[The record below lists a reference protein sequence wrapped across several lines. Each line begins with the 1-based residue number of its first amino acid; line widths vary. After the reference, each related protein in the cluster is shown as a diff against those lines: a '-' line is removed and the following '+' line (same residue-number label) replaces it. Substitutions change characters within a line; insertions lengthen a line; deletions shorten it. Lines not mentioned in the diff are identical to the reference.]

1 MIRTKQKFSGAMK
14 IALLDD
20 TLWRVMQSEKLAQFL
35 RQGAW
40 VFVGVV
46 ALCLS
51 GQLSVPLA
59 PVPLTFQTL
68 VVLWLG
74 LTYDRTMVLT
84 TLFGFLSLGLMGAPV
99 FAQGQ
104 GGVAYFFGPTG
115 GYLGGLGVA
124 AFFMTSLREHFQ
136 ITNFLGLL
144 ALAMLGALIVLLMG
158 MLWLSRFV
166 GVDAAFQVGV
176 KLFLFLEAFKVLF
189 VAYVCRLVQELRQA
203 S

>member
-1 MIRTKQKFSGAMK
+1 MK
-14 IALLDD
+14 VALFDD
-20 TLWRVMQSEKLAQFL
+20 TLWRVMQSAKLAQFL
-35 RQGAW
+35 RQAAW
-40 VFVGVV
+40 IFVGVV

-51 GQLSVPLA
+51 GQLSLPLA

-74 LTYDRTMVLT
+74 LTYDRTMVLA
-84 TLFGFLSLGLMGAPV
+84 TLFGFLTLGLMGAPV

-104 GGVAYFFGPTG
+104 GGAAYFFGPTG
-115 GYLGGLGVA
+115 GYLGGLAVA
-124 AFFMTSLREHFQ
+124 AFFMASLRERFQ

-144 ALAMLGALIVLLMG
+144 ALAMLGALTVLLMG

-166 GVDAAFQVGV
+166 GVDVAFQVGV

>member
-1 MIRTKQKFSGAMK
+1 MK
-14 IALLDD
+14 VALFDD
-20 TLWRVMQSEKLAQFL
+20 TLWRVMQSAKLAQFL
-35 RQGAW
+35 RQAAW
-40 VFVGVV
+40 IFVGVV

-51 GQLSVPLA
+51 GQLSLPLA

-74 LTYDRTMVLT
+74 LTYDRTMVLA
-84 TLFGFLSLGLMGAPV
+84 TLFGFLTLGLMGAPV
-99 FAQGQ
+99 FAQGHS
-104 GGVAYFFGPTG
+104 GVAYFFGPTG
-115 GYLGGLGVA
+115 GYLGGLAVA
-124 AFFMTSLREHFQ
+124 AFFMASLRERFQ

-144 ALAMLGALIVLLMG
+144 ALAMLGALTVLLMG

-166 GVDAAFQVGV
+166 GVDVAFQVGV